1 MNEIVRVPPEE
12 ARPRVQ
18 RGEALL
24 VCAYENP
31 QTFLTMRL
39 EGALS
44 FQDFRN
50 MVPSL
55 DREMEIIFYCA

>member
-1 MNEIVRVPPEE
+1 MYEVVRVSPEE

-31 QTFLTMRL
+31 LTYQSMRL
-39 EGALS
+39 EGSISL
-44 FQDFRN
+44 QDFRE

-55 DREMEIIFYCA
+55 DRETEIIFYCA